1 MDLPP
6 NKGDHGAMNF
16 RILPPFKESEDIRR
30 ELREAREALQMSRES
45 STEAIRRLKEALDGT
60 DKPTVNKE

>member
-1 MDLPP
+1 
-6 NKGDHGAMNF
+6 MNF